1 MKLPRLLLK
10 PNLTFCLPLLA
21 ASTAAMCGVLLAQA
35 SVLAAESN
43 VANNLS
49 YEQVSQETAIA
60 NGINVSVNPGR
71 IAVIDFSATDEA
83 ISYIGLGDASR
94 VVYNTDFPIQSGTA
108 QTIFLLPIEE
118 LDFPG
123 ATTTRITNLVAK
135 TVDANGVSRVYNFQ
149 IEHSNSVANLGIKIT
164 PQTRKTIADIERQTI
179 KVSYGRAANLDDVA
193 RGLTIAIERGFTTA
207 DDPVVSKVRRFIA
220 LARNGELSVVES
232 AQAAD
237 IDLAVISSLAEMALD
252 QFSFIRQDGN
262 PVSSPVT
269 KTEADLSSHISE
281 SKILEIQQQQEKT
294 SGSLQRLEGD
304 RGNEIE
310 QELSNTAIPKQNYD
324 RDLVREEF
332 DNDRENLTQTENK
345 DKPTKLISDSSEE
358 RAVEIESNVEI
369 QSSQVSETVEPTKL
383 INREE
388 DLSIYLTKQPPKQS
402 SAPDVS
408 FDQASKGQGLGD
420 RVWGVE
426 KNRPEGNGYELR
438 SEAHNSSNCTLQATH
453 LSERCS
459 LHPTT
464 YTPHPARSAFDERID
479 NVLKAHDL
487 YFGWQK
493 IVQQGILNIDE
504 ETETKVNRAISLVR
518 RGSPLKSALFEAD
531 IDVQVASFLLAISQ
545 GDSEALSSLLKNVS
559 RVGE

>member
-1 MKLPRLLLK
+1 M
-10 PNLTFCLPLLA
+10 
-21 ASTAAMCGVLLAQA
+21 SGVLLAQA
-35 SVLAAESN
+35 SVLAAESTI
-43 VANNLS
+43 ATNLN

-60 NGINVSVNPGR
+60 KSINVSVNPGR

-83 ISYIGLGDASR
+83 IAYIGLGDASR
-94 VVYNTDFPIQSGTA
+94 VVYNTDFPIESGTA

-118 LDFPG
+118 LEFPG

-135 TVDANGVSRVYNFQ
+135 TVDVNGVSRVYNFQ
-149 IEHSNSVANLGIKIT
+149 INHSNSVANLGIKIT
-164 PQTRKTIADIERQTI
+164 PQTRKTIADIDRQMI
-179 KVSYGRAANLDDVA
+179 EVSYGRAANLDDVA
-193 RGLTIAIERGFTTA
+193 RGLTLAINRGFTTA
-207 DDPVVSKVRRFIA
+207 DDPVVSKVKRFIA
-220 LARNGELSVVES
+220 LARNGELTVIES
-232 AQAAD
+232 AQAAE

-252 QFSFIRQDGN
+252 QFSFVRQDGN

-269 KTEADLSSHISE
+269 KTEADLSFDVSE
-281 SKILEIQQQQEKT
+281 SKSVEIQQQQEKT

-310 QELSNTAIPKQNYD
+310 RELSNIGITKQNYD
-324 RDLVREEF
+324 RDLVREEL
-332 DNDRENLTQTENK
+332 DNDREDLIQTENK

-358 RAVEIESNVEI
+358 QSVEIESNIEI

-388 DLSIYLTKQPPKQS
+388 NLSIYLTKQPPKQS
-402 SAPDVS
+402 PVKDV
-408 FDQASKGQGLGD
+408 
-420 RVWGVE
+420 
-426 KNRPEGNGYELR
+426 N
-438 SEAHNSSNCTLQATH
+438 
-453 LSERCS
+453 
-459 LHPTT
+459 
-464 YTPHPARSAFDERID
+464 FDERVD

-493 IVQQGILNIDE
+493 VVQQGVLDIDE
-504 ETETKVNRAISLVR
+504 ETQTKVNRAISLVR

-545 GDSEALSSLLKNVS
+545 GDTEALSSLSKNVS

>member
-1 MKLPRLLLK
+1 MKFSKLFKLPNLK
-10 PNLTFCLPLLA
+10 FYLPLLV
-21 ASTAAMCGVLLAQA
+21 ASTAAMGGVLLAQA
-35 SVLAAESN
+35 SVLAAESTI
-43 VANNLS
+43 ATNLN

-60 NGINVSVNPGR
+60 KSINVSVNPGR

-83 ISYIGLGDASR
+83 IAYIGLGDASR
-94 VVYNTDFPIQSGTA
+94 VVYNTDFPIESGTA

-135 TVDANGVSRVYNFQ
+135 TVDGSGVSRVYNFQ
-149 IEHSNSVANLGIKIT
+149 INHSNSVANLGIKIT
-164 PQTRKTIADIERQTI
+164 PQTRKTIADIDRQTI
-179 KVSYGRAANLDDVA
+179 EVSYGRAANLDDVA
-193 RGLTIAIERGFTTA
+193 RGLTLAIERGFTTA
-207 DDPVVSKVRRFIA
+207 DDSVVSKVKRFIA
-220 LARNGELSVVES
+220 LARNGELSVIES
-232 AQAAD
+232 AQAAE

-252 QFSFIRQDGN
+252 QFSFVRQDGN

-269 KTEADLSSHISE
+269 KTEADLSSDVSE
-281 SKILEIQQQQEKT
+281 SKSVEIQQQQEKT

-310 QELSNTAIPKQNYD
+310 WELSNTA
-324 RDLVREEF
+324 
-332 DNDRENLTQTENK
+332 
-345 DKPTKLISDSSEE
+345 LILDSSEE
-358 RAVEIESNVEI
+358 QSVEIESNIEI

-402 SAPDVS
+402 PV
-408 FDQASKGQGLGD
+408 K
-420 RVWGVE
+420 E
-426 KNRPEGNGYELR
+426 IN
-438 SEAHNSSNCTLQATH
+438 
-453 LSERCS
+453 
-459 LHPTT
+459 
-464 YTPHPARSAFDERID
+464 FDERVD

-493 IVQQGILNIDE
+493 IVQQGVLDIDE
-504 ETETKVNRAISLVR
+504 KTQTKVNRAISLVR

-545 GDSEALSSLLKNVS
+545 GDTEALSSLSKNVS
-559 RVGE
+559 RLGE